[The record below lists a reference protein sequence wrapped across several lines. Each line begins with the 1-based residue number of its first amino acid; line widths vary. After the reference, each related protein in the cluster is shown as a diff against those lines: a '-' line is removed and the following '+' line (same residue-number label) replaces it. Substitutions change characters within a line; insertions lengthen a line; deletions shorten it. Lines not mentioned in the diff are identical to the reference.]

1 VPSTPSSAVFESSH
15 EFEFFDYFRVPYA
28 VQSEGLGLERLDGR
42 LGVLCPLKPMS
53 SDGQRLVWWRGGPNQ
68 IAATRA
74 GRFQL
79 AGFTIAAHVVG
90 VGPDDLLQNLG
101 HSWERLDGIAD
112 EDGDEVAAVWESAEG
127 AVFLPF
133 DPGEVMLNLWSER
146 YKTLG
151 RSGVGPAARSAMLRT
166 YYLVR
171 PLLPRRLQIMLRQIF
186 AAQQGVPEFPQ
197 WPLET
202 SLHDM
207 YEWLFGLL
215 TSIAGAPVPW
225 IDVWP
230 TGKTWAL
237 VLTHDVETDAGV
249 ADREL
254 LRAPERRH
262 GFRSS
267 WNFVPER
274 YCLDQE
280 VVRELRAED
289 CEIGVHGLRHDGRDL
304 ASRRMLSTR
313 LPAMRA
319 AADRW
324 QAAGFRSPATQRQ
337 WELISLL
344 GFDYDSSY
352 TDTDPYEPQPG
363 GCCTYW
369 PYFNEDQVELP
380 ITLPQDHTL
389 FSVLREADPDL
400 WRKKARELSRRGGMV
415 LVLAHPD
422 YADDPKLLAAWEALL
437 SEFADD
443 PTMWQALPREVATW
457 WRHRASSR
465 LVRESGAWT
474 ITGPAAEAGEVRFST
489 LAPTNHELEA

>member
-1 VPSTPSSAVFESSH
+1 MS
-15 EFEFFDYFRVPYA
+15 
-28 VQSEGLGLERLDGR
+28 GDGR
-42 LGVLCPLKPMS
+42 
-53 SDGQRLVWWRGGPNQ
+53 RLVWWRGGSNQ
-68 IAATRA
+68 TAATRA
-74 GRFQL
+74 GQFRL

-101 HSWERLDGIAD
+101 HSWRRLDGIAD
-112 EDGDEVAAVWESAEG
+112 EDGNEVAAVWESAEG
-127 AVFLPF
+127 AVFLLF

-146 YKTLG
+146 YTTLG
-151 RSGVGPAARSAMLRT
+151 RRGVGRTARSAMLRT
-166 YYLVR
+166 YYLVLL
-171 PLLPRRLQIMLRQIF
+171 LLPRRLQIMLRQIF

-197 WPLET
+197 WPIEA

-215 TSIAGAPVPW
+215 TSIAGAPIPW

-230 TGKTWAL
+230 TGKTWAF

-274 YCLDQE
+274 YCLDQD

-304 ASRRMLSTR
+304 ASRRMLSKR

-324 QAAGFRSPATQRQ
+324 QAAGFRSPATQRH
-337 WELISLL
+337 WELMPLL
-344 GFDYDSSY
+344 GFDYDSSIP
-352 TDTDPYEPQPG
+352 TPIRTNPSPEAAAPIGRTSTRTWSSCQSHCRRITPSSACCEKPIPTCGARRPASSVNGAGWSLFWPIRTMRTIPSCSLRGRHCCPSSPRTPRCGRRCPGRSRPG
-363 GCCTYW
+363 GVTGRRPGW
-369 PYFNEDQVELP
+369 SASREPGRSRVRPRKLERSASARWRVAGSAL
-380 ITLPQDHTL
+380 I
-389 FSVLREADPDL
+389 SV
-400 WRKKARELSRRGGMV
+400 ARETSVYWAHALWTNRWPSNELHVLLYGLEGM
-415 LVLAHPD
+415 LI
-422 YADDPKLLAAWEALL
+422 
-437 SEFADD
+437 
-443 PTMWQALPREVATW
+443 R
-457 WRHRASSR
+457 
-465 LVRESGAWT
+465 
-474 ITGPAAEAGEVRFST
+474 
-489 LAPTNHELEA
+489 